1 LARYGK
7 SADRFKKEEIIM
19 AETIIL
25 VGIDGTKE
33 NRRAVDYAVNWAKN
47 SKAKMILSYVIKWSP
62 YTFQTAEENEQRHE
76 RREEEIQIARER
88 ILDPML
94 ESLAS
99 EGLEIT
105 GVVRHGQV
113 ADSLIYIAKKHGAT
127 DIVVGRIGESGL
139 KTLIFG
145 SVVAKLIQITHIP
158 VTIVP

>member
-1 LARYGK
+1 MM
-7 SADRFKKEEIIM
+7 S
-19 AETIIL
+19 ETIL

-33 NRRAVDYAVNWAKN
+33 NRRAVDYAVNWAKK
-47 SKAKMILSYVIKWSP
+47 SKAKLILAYVIKWSP
-62 YTFQTAEENEQRHE
+62 FTFQTPEENEERHK
-76 RREEEIQIARER
+76 RREEEIQVVRER
-88 ILDPML
+88 VLDPML
-94 ESLAS
+94 ESLES

-127 DIVVGRIGESGL
+127 DIVVGRIGESGV

-145 SVVAKLIQITHIP
+145 SVVAKLIQVSHIP